1 MPCNLATTCYCRY
14 IHVDYVL
21 GTEFLSL
28 CYEVGIK
35 YPPPLLPPGL
45 IYLAIM
51 LMYLSNRWYRPYAV
65 TDASSSMARVLLVLA
80 LVLSFTKGK
89 MQITEYACTLTP

>member
-1 MPCNLATTCYCRY
+1 
-14 IHVDYVL
+14 
-21 GTEFLSL
+21 
-28 CYEVGIK
+28 
-35 YPPPLLPPGL
+35 
-45 IYLAIM
+45 M